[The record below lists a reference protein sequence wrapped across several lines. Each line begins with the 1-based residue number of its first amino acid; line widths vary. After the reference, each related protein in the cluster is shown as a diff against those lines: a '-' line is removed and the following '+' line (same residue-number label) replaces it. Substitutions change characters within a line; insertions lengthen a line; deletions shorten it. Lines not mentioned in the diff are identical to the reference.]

1 MGFHFLYNNNIF
13 YWRMNWEC
21 KLKELSE
28 YDIAFEIKQGYYHIA
43 MCFDD
48 NWDILIP
55 ENKDIYLEKRKGM
68 YHYIALVDNVSMDDI
83 FTTID
88 NTIQYNKDLE
98 LKLELFKEK
107 TKLLQDIFSKES
119 YDKLKT
125 IEFVFPKQKK
135 TTRKTK
141 QKENV
146 VTEIPV
152 SDANNV
158 SVTDKINDTIT
169 SISTNDYDSNEE
181 VVVTMN
187 NDFVEELERE

>member
-1 MGFHFLYNNNIF
+1 MD
-13 YWRMNWEC
+13 WEY
-21 KLKELSE
+21 KLKELSN
-28 YDIAFEIKQGYYHIA
+28 YNIAFEIRQGYYHISIVYQ
-43 MCFDD
+43 
-48 NWDILIP
+48 NGWDIIVP
-55 ENKDIYLEKRKGM
+55 ENECIYLEKRDNT
-68 YHYIALVDNVSMDDI
+68 YHYIASTDSVNINDMFKAI
-83 FTTID
+83 EHTI
-88 NTIQYNKDLE
+88 NYNKDLE
-98 LKLELFKEK
+98 KKLELFKEK
-107 TKLLQDIFSKES
+107 TRELQDLFSKET

-187 NDFVEELERE
+187 NDFLEELERE